1 MISSAFNSAI
11 YVPLYNGL
19 VFLVD
24 VVPGHDMGI
33 AVIALTI
40 LVRFLIYPLSR
51 RAVRSQMAMKELAP
65 KVEELNKKYKKN
77 SPEHSKAV
85 WELYREHGVHPF
97 SSLGLIL
104 IQLPVLFGLYWVFLR
119 GGLPVVDTSLLYSFV
134 HPPASVNM
142 EFLGL
147 IDMGASHNIVLALL
161 VGITQAI
168 YSRLSMGPRAAAK
181 SANVEA
187 SLSEDMARS
196 FDLQARYM
204 LPVIFAVASYFIVA
218 AAPLYWATG
227 NIFMIAQEY
236 IAGRRF

>member
-1 MISSAFNSAI
+1 MISSAFHTAI

-24 VVPGHDMGI
+24 VVPWHDMGI
-33 AVIALTI
+33 AVIALTV

-51 RAVRSQMAMKELAP
+51 RAIRSQMAMKELAP
-65 KVEELNKKYKKN
+65 KVEELNKKFKKN

-85 WELYREHGVHPF
+85 WDLYKEKGIHPF

-104 IQLPVLFGLYWVFLR
+104 IQLPVLFGLYWVFLK
-119 GGLPVVDTSLLYSFV
+119 GGFPAIDTSLLYSFV
-134 HPPASVNM
+134 HPPTDVNM
-142 EFLGL
+142 MFLGL
-147 IDMGASHNIVLALL
+147 VDMGKSHNIVLAIL
-161 VGITQAI
+161 VGITQAV

-181 SANVEA
+181 AANVEA

-227 NIFMIAQEY
+227 NLFMIAQEY
-236 IAGRRF
+236 VTGRRF